1 MRTFGNLS
9 PKMCHILES
18 SGIPSSLAVLGDVA
32 LDRYVLGSV
41 ERLSREAPIP
51 VVLERNVRCNPGCAG
66 NAAMN
71 LEGLGCR
78 VRIVGV
84 VGRDVE
90 AAELEGAFARC
101 GIRYHLLPS
110 RSCTILKT
118 RIVAGRQQLLR
129 VDRGVPES
137 LDAQDRN
144 TLIEWCRKGAEEG
157 VRGWIL
163 SDYGYG
169 VCDDTVCAGILQV
182 VPAETPV
189 IVDPRG
195 SDWSKYKGA
204 FVLIPNLQELSEAAG
219 RKVPNEDTAVVNAAD
234 EVRRRFAL
242 NNLLVTRSEAGMT
255 LLGAEGHLHVEA
267 EKREVFD
274 VSGAG
279 DTVTATLA
287 ALLAAGISLE
297 EATHVANRAAGL
309 VVQKAGTRPIGID
322 ELAASYGA
330 FGERRIQRKTVT
342 REEAILIVEDWK
354 AQGLTVVATNGCFDA
369 LHAGHLFAL
378 REARRQGNRLLVAVN
393 TDRSVRELKGEA
405 RPLFPLEARL
415 AVLAALEM
423 VDLVVAFDQTTPE
436 ALYQALRPHVL
447 VKGEEYRER
456 SLPEATW
463 VDRVV
468 FLPRL
473 EGISTS
479 RIEERL
485 QSILGEA
492 R

>member
-1 MRTFGNLS
+1 MR
-9 PKMCHILES
+9 HILQS
-18 SGIPSSLAVLGDVA
+18 SGIPLSLAVVGDVA

-41 ERLSREAPIP
+41 ERVSREAPIP
-51 VVLERNVRCNPGCAG
+51 VVLERGARCNPGCAG
-66 NAAMN
+66 NTAMN
-71 LEGLGCR
+71 LKGLGCR
-78 VRIVGV
+78 VRIAGV

-90 AAELEGAFARC
+90 ATELGDTFVRC
-101 GIRYHLLPS
+101 GIQYHLFPS

-137 LDAQDRN
+137 LDVQDRN
-144 TLIEWCRKGAEEG
+144 TLIEWCRKSAEDG
-157 VRGWIL
+157 VQGWIL

-169 VCDDTVCAGILQV
+169 VCDGAVCAGILQV
-182 VPAETPV
+182 VSSETPV

-195 SDWSKYKGA
+195 PDWSKYKGA
-204 FVLIPNLQELSEAAG
+204 FVLTPNLQELSEAAG
-219 RKVPNEDTAVVNAAD
+219 WKVPNEDSAVVKAAD
-234 EVRRRFAL
+234 EVRRRFSL
-242 NNLLVTRSEAGMT
+242 NNLLVTRSEEGMT
-255 LLGAEGHLHVEA
+255 LIGGEGYLHVKA

-279 DTVTATLA
+279 DTVTATLT

-297 EATHVANRAAGL
+297 EATNVANRAAGL
-309 VVQKAGTRPIGID
+309 VVQKAGTRPIEID

-330 FGERRIQRKTVT
+330 FGERRMQQRTVT
-342 REEAILIVEDWK
+342 WEEATLIVEDWK
-354 AQGLTVVATNGCFDA
+354 AQGLTVVVTNGCFDA
-369 LHAGHLFAL
+369 LHAGHLFTL
-378 REARRQGNRLLVAVN
+378 REAKCQGDRLVVAVN
-393 TDRSVRELKGEA
+393 SDRSVRELKGGA
-405 RPLFPLEARL
+405 RPLFPLEDRI

-423 VDLVVAFDQTTPE
+423 VDLVVAFDQATPE
-436 ALYQALRPHVL
+436 SLYRMLRPHVL
-447 VKGEEYRER
+447 VKGEEYRGR
-456 SLPEATW
+456 FLPEAAW

-479 RIEERL
+479 LIEERL
-485 QSILGEA
+485 RGILGEA